1 MTYLY
6 TMTVARIFE
15 ALGEP
20 SRRQIVAFLA
30 AGESPVA
37 DIASQFNASGP
48 AVSQHLKVL
57 REAGLV
63 SVRKEGRRRIYA
75 LRPAALVEAAS
86 WLVGMTGG

>member
-1 MTYLY
+1 MS
-6 TMTVARIFE
+6 VSAIFE

-30 AGESPVA
+30 GGESPVA
-37 DIASQFNASGP
+37 DIAAQFNATGP

-63 SVRKEGRRRIYA
+63 QVRRDGRRRIYA
-75 LRPAALVEAAS
+75 LRTEALIEGAS
-86 WLVGMTGG
+86 WLIGMSGGQASK